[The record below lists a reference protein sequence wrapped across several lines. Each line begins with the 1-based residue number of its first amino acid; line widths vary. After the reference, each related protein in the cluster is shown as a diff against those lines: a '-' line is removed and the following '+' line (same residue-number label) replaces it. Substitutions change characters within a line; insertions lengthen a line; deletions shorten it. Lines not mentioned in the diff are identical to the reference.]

1 VNLNKNLKNLYNYII
16 IFLFTSFVFL
26 SFLKF
31 EYFQFRYLVLFLLFP
46 CIIFLFRDLKNKN
59 YKFIKYFL
67 FFLLFFTIHLLI
79 NFNLDNEKIDLY
91 NIFSLFYLLAILLIA
106 YYFINI
112 FNENINNI
120 IYLFIAIFLCSS
132 IISFFNFQSDN
143 AYFCGGIPDIFD
155 LVKDKNENIIKPH
168 YALKLSFKEY
178 IFYENSH
185 LGMVAPSA
193 IAFMIY
199 HINKKELAFN
209 KKILILVFLIICYIK
224 SSTTLFLGTT
234 LSLLILLAFNY
245 KEFSKKIKSI
255 FILIILFSTSIL
267 TFSDECR
274 SRFITIDPVIIH
286 SEKNY
291 VLTED
296 QSLKEYMIKKI
307 FNSKK
312 NLIKKEDISIFQKFI
327 NKVEDQF
334 ELSQSEYEN
343 LTKAVHYYA
352 LSIFKSSV
360 FERPFGWGINRY
372 NKAYEY
378 FDNKHARL
386 HTIKKLNNMDGTNN
400 FIKIFVEFGIFGSFF
415 YILIFLFITEKK
427 IPIELKL
434 FYFPILLTQS
444 IRGAGYFNGGFILIA
459 FLMLF
464 TYINLKKKI

>member
-31 EYFQFRYLVLFLLFP
+31 EYFQFRYLILFLLFP
-46 CIIFLFRDLKNKN
+46 CMIFLFKDLKNKN
-59 YKFIKYFL
+59 YRFIKYFL

-79 NFNLDNEKIDLY
+79 NFNLDNEKIYLY

-112 FNENINNI
+112 FNENIDNI

-132 IISFFNFQSDN
+132 IISFFNFQPDN

-155 LVKDKNENIIKPH
+155 LVKDKNENIAKPH

-193 IAFMIY
+193 IVFMIY
-199 HINKKELAFN
+199 YINKKELAFN
-209 KKILILVFLIICYIK
+209 KKTLILIFLIICYIK
-224 SSTTLFLGTT
+224 SSTTLLLGIT
-234 LSLLILLAFNY
+234 LSLLILLIFNY
-245 KEFSKKIKSI
+245 REFSKKIKFI
-255 FILIILFSTSIL
+255 FILIILFLTSIL
-267 TFSDECR
+267 IFSDECR
-274 SRFITIDPVIIH
+274 SRFIIIDPVTH

-291 VLTED
+291 TLTEN
-296 QSLKEYMIKKI
+296 QSL
-307 FNSKK
+307 FNSKT
-312 NLIKKEDISIFQKFI
+312 NLIKKKDINIFQKFR
-327 NKVEDQF
+327 NKVENQF
-334 ELSQSEYEN
+334 ELSQSAGAH
-343 LTKAVHYYA
+343 LTKAVHFYA
-352 LSIFKSSV
+352 LSIFKKSV

-372 NKAYEY
+372 NKAHEY
-378 FDNKHARL
+378 FDNKHA
-386 HTIKKLNNMDGTNN
+386 HSNQYVKKLNNMDGTNN
-400 FIKIFVEFGIFGSFF
+400 FVKILVEFGIFGLFF
-415 YILIFLFITEKK
+415 YILIFLFIIEKK

-434 FYFPILLTQS
+434 FYFPILITQS

-464 TYINLKKKI
+464 TYINLKKKK